1 METFKIK
8 PDADKEYKLIKT
20 AEELSVRRY
29 AQLKEFLI
37 QKETGVPIPSLIDT
51 LRGFIKNFDNDSKAG
66 MLITL
71 NNYFMGVTQVGQ
83 GEDIDQMIFTVIC
96 LDKEENEKEYDKEQ
110 AKEKLKR
117 MNEEGLTQG
126 VIAREVENFL
136 KGSPILLSYYLAK
149 GLMSLKQSV

>member
-51 LRGFIKNFDNDSKAG
+51 LRGFIKNF
-66 MLITL
+66 
-71 NNYFMGVTQVGQ
+71 
-83 GEDIDQMIFTVIC
+83 DIDQMIFTVIC